1 MTAKQYLKL
10 PWSMEDTIENLKE
23 LKESLQERCI
33 IINLHGRGEK
43 DAEEVAFDF
52 DRAIEALEK
61 QIPKKPL
68 KAYDEQV
75 EQHWLSCPMCY
86 KGLCWEHG
94 FKPKHC
100 SECGQAIL
108 WEGNE

>member
-1 MTAKQYLKL
+1 MSNTVMTAKEAHAILHPDTSAASIWEIKMDV
-10 PWSMEDTIENLKE
+10 SNEAAMKAVEDA
-23 LKESLQERCI
+23 CV
-33 IINLHGRGEK
+33 
-43 DAEEVAFDF
+43 VAC
-52 DRAIEALEK
+52 EALEK

>member
-1 MTAKQYLKL
+1 MSNTVMTAKEAHAILHPDTSAASIWEIKMDV
-10 PWSMEDTIENLKE
+10 SNEAAMKAVEDA
-23 LKESLQERCI
+23 CV
-33 IINLHGRGEK
+33 
-43 DAEEVAFDF
+43 VAC
-52 DRAIEALEK
+52 EALEK

-68 KAYDEQV
+68 QAYDELV

>member
-1 MTAKQYLKL
+1 MSNTVMTAKEAHAILHPDTSAASIWEIKMDV
-10 PWSMEDTIENLKE
+10 SNEAAMKAVEDA
-23 LKESLQERCI
+23 CV
-33 IINLHGRGEK
+33 
-43 DAEEVAFDF
+43 VAC
-52 DRAIEALEK
+52 EALEK
-61 QIPKKPL
+61 QIPMKPL

>member
-1 MTAKQYLKL
+1 M
-10 PWSMEDTIENLKE
+10 KE
-23 LKESLQERCI
+23 LTPKEAI
-33 IINLHGRGEK
+33 KILHPDTSRDTLWKIEYYAGFNAEK
-43 DAEEVAFDF
+43 ARLKAVEDACVVAC
-52 DRAIEALEK
+52 EALEK

>member
-1 MTAKQYLKL
+1 M
-10 PWSMEDTIENLKE
+10 KE
-23 LKESLQERCI
+23 LTPKEAI
-33 IINLHGRGEK
+33 KILHPDTSRDALWKIEYYAGFNAEK
-43 DAEEVAFDF
+43 ARLKAVEDACVVAC
-52 DRAIEALEK
+52 EALEK

-86 KGLCWEHG
+86 KWLCWEHG

>member
-1 MTAKQYLKL
+1 MSNTVMTAKEAHAILHPDTSAASIWEIKMDV
-10 PWSMEDTIENLKE
+10 SNEAAMRAVEDA
-23 LKESLQERCI
+23 CV
-33 IINLHGRGEK
+33 
-43 DAEEVAFDF
+43 VAC
-52 DRAIEALEK
+52 EALEK